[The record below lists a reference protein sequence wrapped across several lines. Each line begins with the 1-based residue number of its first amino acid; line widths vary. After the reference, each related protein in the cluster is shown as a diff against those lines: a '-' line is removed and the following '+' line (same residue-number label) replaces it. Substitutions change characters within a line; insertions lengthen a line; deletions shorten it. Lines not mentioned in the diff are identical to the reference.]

1 MQYFSENQFSQGAFM
16 NIPFVKFGISQSAAR
31 VEDIRLV
38 TGQGR
43 YTDDIAPVGALFMYV
58 VRSQIAHA
66 NITNINAD
74 DAKAS
79 AGVHAVYT
87 AADLDGVM
95 ENKMAGIPVQ
105 NVDGTTAPIPY
116 RPILASNR
124 VLFAGEAVAMVIA
137 QTLHQARDA
146 AELILIDYDDLP
158 TTMELDFN
166 GEELH
171 AEAPKNLAYDWG
183 FGDLD
188 ATDAAF
194 KSATHHVK
202 LDIIHNRVI
211 CNSMEPRT
219 CYAEIDGDNLHL
231 CFSGQGVWGL
241 KRTIAAA
248 FGTDAENVRVTTPDV
263 GGGFGMKVHAYPEY
277 LLAVFAAK
285 SLNKPVRW
293 NPDRSEAM
301 LSDNACRDLTTLAE
315 GAFDANHKLIAIRI
329 NSISN
334 LGAYSS
340 GFGQNIQS
348 TLAQKVFP
356 GVYDV
361 QIGYFGVKG
370 VYTNTTP
377 VDAYRGA
384 GRPEAIYV
392 MERLIDHAARQFG
405 MDQSQLRRK
414 NFITAAQMPYT
425 SLAGELYDTGDFDKV
440 LSRAE
445 AEADIAGFAAR
456 KAVSAKSGKIR
467 GLGLCFYIE
476 SILGAPQE
484 TTRIEFGDNGI
495 LNLYVGTQSNGQG
508 HETAYTQL
516 VCEKTGWDPANV
528 NIIQGDSDAIPNGG
542 GTGGSRSVTMQGNSI
557 FKTSD
562 LVIDTLKPLASEE
575 LEVSAG
581 DVDFSDGAFTIIG
594 TDRKITLPQVV
605 EKAQE
610 KGLNDFLDQ
619 SVEYDLPG
627 RSYPNGAHYCEVEI
641 DPQTGHTQVVKYT
654 IVDDFGLLINPMLAE
669 GQVHGGVVQGIGQAI
684 TEHTVYDETGQ
695 LLTGSFMDYG
705 MPRATDVPHMDFH
718 VELVPSTA
726 NEIGMKGCGEA
737 GTVGAL
743 AAVMNAVQDA
753 VWDKNIRK
761 VDMPVTPLRMW
772 NWLQDAQ

>member
-1 MQYFSENQFSQGAFM
+1 M
-16 NIPFVKFGISQSAAR
+16 NIPTTKFGISQSAAR
-31 VEDIRLV
+31 IEDVRLL

-43 YTDDIAPVGALFMYV
+43 YTDDIAPAGSLFMYV
-58 VRSQIAHA
+58 VRSQTAHA
-66 NITNINAD
+66 NITGIETQ
-74 DAKAS
+74 DAKDS
-79 AGVHAVYT
+79 TGVHAVYT
-87 AADLDGVM
+87 VDDFDSVM
-95 ENKMAGIPVQ
+95 DNKMGAIPVE
-105 NVDGTTAPIPY
+105 NVDGTTAPIPF
-116 RPILASNR
+116 RPVLAKDR
-124 VLFAGEAVAMVIA
+124 VLFAGEAVAIVIA
-137 QTLHQARDA
+137 ETLQQARDA
-146 AELILIDYDDLP
+146 AETIWIDYDDLP
-158 TTMELDFN
+158 TTMGLDFD
-166 GEELH
+166 GDTLH
-171 AEAPKNLAYDWG
+171 SEAPNNLAYDWG
-183 FGDLD
+183 FGDAE
-188 ATDAAF
+188 ATDAVF
-194 KSATHHVK
+194 KDAAHHVS
-202 LDIIHNRVI
+202 LDIVHNRVI

-219 CYAEIDGDNLHL
+219 CYAESEGDKLHL

-248 FGTDAENVRVTTPDV
+248 FKMDADNVRVTNPDV

-277 LLAVFAAK
+277 LMAVFAAK
-285 SLNKPVRW
+285 MLGQPVRW

-301 LSDNACRDLTTLAE
+301 LSDNACRDLTTVAE
-315 GAFDANHKLIAIRI
+315 GAFDENHKLIAIRI
-329 NSISN
+329 NSVSN

-361 QIGYFGVKG
+361 QQGYFGVKG

-392 MERLIDHAARQFG
+392 IERLIDHAARQFG

-414 NFITAAQMPYT
+414 NFITVDQMPYT
-425 SLAGELYDTGDFDKV
+425 SLAGEIYDTGDFDKV

-445 AEADIAGFAAR
+445 AEADIAGFDAR
-456 KAVSAKSGKIR
+456 KDASAANGKIR

-484 TTRIEFGDNGI
+484 TTRIEFADNGI
-495 LNLYVGTQSNGQG
+495 MNLYVGTQSNGQG

-528 NIIQGDSDAIPNGG
+528 NIIQGDSDAIPVGG

-562 LVIDTLKPLASEE
+562 LMINTLKPLAAEE
-575 LEVSAG
+575 LEVAAG
-581 DVDFSDGAFTIIG
+581 DVEFSDRAFNIVG

-605 EKAQE
+605 EKAKE
-610 KGLNDFLDQ
+610 KDLNDLLDQ

-641 DPQTGHTQVVKYT
+641 DEQTGHTQVVKYT
-654 IVDDFGLLINPMLAE
+654 VVDDFGLLINPMLAE

-705 MPRATDVPHMDFH
+705 MPRAADVPNMNFH
-718 VELVPSTA
+718 AELIPSTA

-753 VWDKNIRK
+753 VWDKGIQQ

-772 NWLQDAQ
+772 TWLQGAK

>member
-1 MQYFSENQFSQGAFM
+1 M
-16 NIPFVKFGISQSAAR
+16 NIPTTKFGISQPASR
-31 VEDIRLV
+31 VEDVRLV
-38 TGQGR
+38 TGRGR
-43 YTDDIAPVGALFMYV
+43 YTDDIAPAKALFLYV

-66 NITNINAD
+66 NITAVDINEARV
-74 DAKAS
+74 S
-79 AGVHAVYT
+79 LGVHAVYT
-87 AADLDGVM
+87 AVDFDGVM
-95 ENKMAGIPVQ
+95 ENRMAGIPVE

-116 RPILASNR
+116 RPVLASKR
-124 VLFAGEAVAMVIA
+124 VLFAGEAVAMVVA
-137 QTLHQARDA
+137 DTLKNARDA
-146 AELILIDYDDLP
+146 AEMILIEYDYLP
-158 TTMELDFN
+158 TTMELDFA
-166 GEELH
+166 GEVLH
-171 AEAPKNLAYDWG
+171 DEAPNNLAYDWG
-183 FGDLD
+183 FGDRI
-188 ATDAAF
+188 ATNAAF
-194 KSATHHVK
+194 EAAAHTVS
-202 LDIIHNRVI
+202 LDIEHNRVI

-219 CYAEIDGDNLHL
+219 CYAEVDGDKMHL
-231 CFSGQGVWGL
+231 CFSGQGVWGM
-241 KRTIAAA
+241 KRTLAGA
-248 FGTDAENVRVTTPDV
+248 FKMEPENVRITNPDV

-277 LLAVFAAK
+277 LMAAFAAK
-285 SLNKPVRW
+285 QLGQPVRW

-301 LSDNACRDLTTLAE
+301 LSDNACRDLTTVAE
-315 GAFDANHKLIAIRI
+315 GAFDKNHKLIAIRI

-392 MERLIDHAARQFG
+392 IERLMDHASRQFG
-405 MDQSQLRRK
+405 MDQSTLRRK
-414 NFITAAQMPYT
+414 NFISASQMPYT

-440 LSRAE
+440 LNRAE
-445 AEADIAGFAAR
+445 LEADIAGFEAR
-456 KAVSAKSGKIR
+456 KERSAMDGKLR

-476 SILGAPQE
+476 SILGSPQE
-484 TTRIEFGDNGI
+484 TTRIKFVDDGVM
-495 LNLYVGTQSNGQG
+495 NLYVGTQSNGQG

-516 VCEKTGWDPANV
+516 VCEKTGWDPAKV
-528 NIIQGDSDAIPNGG
+528 NIIQGDSDAIPVGG

-557 FKTSD
+557 YKTSD
-562 LVIDTLKPLASEE
+562 VMINALKSVASDE
-575 LEVSAG
+575 LEVASG
-581 DVDFSDGAFTIIG
+581 DVVFNEGAFEIIG
-594 TDRKITLPQVV
+594 TDRRITLPQIV
-605 EKAQE
+605 EKAREQ
-610 KGLNDFLDQ
+610 GLNDILDQ
-619 SVEYDLPG
+619 SIEYDLPG

-641 DPQTGHTQVVKYT
+641 DAQTGYTQVVKYT
-654 IVDDFGLLINPMLAE
+654 VVDDFGLLINPMLAE

-684 TEHTVYDETGQ
+684 TENTVYDETGQ

-705 MPRATDVPHMDFH
+705 MPRASDVPMMDFH
-718 VELVPSTA
+718 AELIPSTA

-753 VWDKNIRK
+753 VWDRGIEQ

-772 NWLQDAQ
+772 TWLQGAQ

>member
-1 MQYFSENQFSQGAFM
+1 M
-16 NIPFVKFGISQSAAR
+16 NIPTTKFGISQSAAR
-31 VEDIRLV
+31 IEDVRLL

-43 YTDDIAPVGALFMYV
+43 FTDDIAPAGSLFMYV
-58 VRSQIAHA
+58 VRSQMAHA
-66 NITNINAD
+66 NITGIETD
-74 DAKAS
+74 DAKAT

-87 AADLDGVM
+87 ADDFDGVM
-95 ENKMAGIPVQ
+95 DNKMGAIPVE
-105 NVDGTTAPIPY
+105 NVDGTTAPIPF
-116 RPILASNR
+116 RPILAKDR
-124 VLFAGEAVAMVIA
+124 VLFAGEAVAIVIA
-137 QTLHQARDA
+137 ETLQQARDA
-146 AELILIDYDDLP
+146 AETICIDYDDLP
-158 TTMELDFN
+158 TTMGVDFDDDT
-166 GEELH
+166 LH
-171 AEAPKNLAYDWG
+171 AEAPNNLAYDWG
-183 FGDLD
+183 FGDAA
-188 ATDAAF
+188 ATDAVFDAAAHRV
-194 KSATHHVK
+194 S
-202 LDIIHNRVI
+202 LDIVHNRVI

-219 CYAEIDGDNLHL
+219 CYAEAEGDKLHL

-241 KRTIAAA
+241 KRSIATA
-248 FGTDAENVRVTTPDV
+248 FKMDAETVRVTNPDV

-277 LLAVFAAK
+277 LMAVFAAK
-285 SLNKPVRW
+285 MLGQPVRW

-301 LSDNACRDLTTLAE
+301 LSDNACRDLTTVAE
-315 GAFDANHKLIAIRI
+315 GAFDADHKLIAIRI

-361 QIGYFGVKG
+361 QQGYFGVKG

-392 MERLIDHAARQFG
+392 IERLIDHAARQFG

-414 NFITAAQMPYT
+414 NFISVDQMPYT

-445 AEADIAGFAAR
+445 AEADIASFAAR
-456 KAVSAKSGKIR
+456 KDASAANGKIR

-484 TTRIEFGDNGI
+484 TTRIEFADNGI
-495 LNLYVGTQSNGQG
+495 MNLYVGTQSNGQG

-528 NIIQGDSDAIPNGG
+528 NIIQGDSDAIPIGG

-562 LVIDTLKPLASEE
+562 LMINTLKPLAAEE
-575 LEVSAG
+575 LEVAAG
-581 DVDFSDGAFTIIG
+581 DVDFSDGAFNIVG
-594 TDRKITLPQVV
+594 TDRKITLPQVL
-605 EKAQE
+605 EKAKE
-610 KGLNDFLDQ
+610 KGLNDLLDH
-619 SVEYDLPG
+619 SVEYDLPA

-641 DPQTGHTQVVKYT
+641 DEQTGHTQVVKYT
-654 IVDDFGLLINPMLAE
+654 VVDDFGLLINPMLAE

-705 MPRATDVPHMDFH
+705 MPRASDVPNMEFH
-718 VELVPSTA
+718 AELIPSTA

-753 VWDKNIRK
+753 VWDKGIQQ

-772 NWLQDAQ
+772 TWLQEAE

>member
-1 MQYFSENQFSQGAFM
+1 M
-16 NIPFVKFGISQSAAR
+16 NIPTAKFGISQPAAR
-31 VEDIRLV
+31 VEDVRLV
-38 TGQGR
+38 TGKGR
-43 YTDDIAPVGALFMYV
+43 YTDDIAPAGALFLYV
-58 VRSQIAHA
+58 VRSQMAHA
-66 NITNINAD
+66 KIGNIDTD
-74 DAKAS
+74 EAKAS

-87 AADLDGVM
+87 AADFDGVM
-95 ENKMAGIPVQ
+95 ENKMAGIPVE

-116 RPILASNR
+116 RPILAGER
-124 VLFAGEAVAMVIA
+124 VLFAGEAVAMVVA
-137 QTLHQARDA
+137 DSLQHARDA
-146 AELILIDYDDLP
+146 AETIWIDYDDLP
-158 TTMELDFN
+158 TTMGLDFT
-166 GEELH
+166 GDTLH
-171 AEAPKNLAYDWG
+171 QEAPNNLAYDWG
-183 FGDLD
+183 FGDAA

-194 KSATHHVK
+194 DGAAHTVS
-202 LDIIHNRVI
+202 LDIVHNRVI

-219 CYAEIDGDNLHL
+219 CYAEVDGDKMHL
-231 CFSGQGVWGL
+231 CFSGQGVWGM
-241 KRTIAAA
+241 KRTIAGA
-248 FGTDAENVRVTTPDV
+248 FKMDTENVRITNPDV

-277 LLAVFAAK
+277 MMAAFAAK
-285 SLNKPVRW
+285 MLGQPVRW

-301 LSDNACRDLTTLAE
+301 LSDNACRDLTTVAE
-315 GAFDANHKLIAIRI
+315 GAFDENHKLVAIRI

-340 GFGQNIQS
+340 GYGQNIQS

-392 MERLIDHAARQFG
+392 IERLMDHASRQFG
-405 MDQSQLRRK
+405 MDQSELRRK
-414 NFITAAQMPYT
+414 NFITAEQMPYT

-445 AEADIAGFAAR
+445 VEADIAGFAAR
-456 KAVSAKSGKIR
+456 KAKSAENGKIR

-484 TTRIEFGDNGI
+484 TTRIEFADNGVM
-495 LNLYVGTQSNGQG
+495 NLYVGTQSNGQG

-516 VCEKTGWDPANV
+516 VCEKTGWDPAKV
-528 NIIQGDSDAIPNGG
+528 NIIQGDSDAIPVGG

-562 LVIDTLKPLASEE
+562 LVIDTLKPLAADE
-575 LEVSAG
+575 LEVAAG
-581 DVDFSDGAFTIIG
+581 DVDFADGAFNIIG
-594 TDRKITLPQVV
+594 TDRRITLPQVV
-605 EKAQE
+605 EKAKE
-610 KGLNDFLDQ
+610 KGLDDLLDQ

-641 DPQTGHTQVVKYT
+641 DAQTGHTQVVKYT
-654 IVDDFGLLINPMLAE
+654 VVDDFGLLINPLLAE

-684 TEHTVYDETGQ
+684 TENTVYDETGQ

-705 MPRATDVPHMDFH
+705 MPRATDVPMMDFH

-753 VWDKNIRK
+753 VWDKGIEQ

-772 NWLQDAQ
+772 TWLQGAK

>member
-1 MQYFSENQFSQGAFM
+1 M
-16 NIPFVKFGISQSAAR
+16 NIPTAKFGISQPAAR
-31 VEDIRLV
+31 VEDVRLV

-43 YTDDIAPVGALFMYV
+43 YTDDIAPEGSLCLYV
-58 VRSQIAHA
+58 VRSQMAHA
-66 NITNINAD
+66 KITGIEVE
-74 DAKAS
+74 DAKAHD
-79 AGVHAVYT
+79 GVVAVYT
-87 AADLDGVM
+87 AADFDGIM
-95 ENKMAGIPVQ
+95 DNKMAGIPVE
-105 NVDGTTAPIPY
+105 NIDGTTAPIPY
-116 RPILASNR
+116 RPILASKR
-124 VLFAGEAVAMVIA
+124 VLFAGEAVAMVVA
-137 QTLHQARDA
+137 ETMQAARDA
-146 AELILIDYDDLP
+146 AESIWIDYDDLP
-158 TTMELDFN
+158 TTMGLDFT
-166 GEELH
+166 GDTLH
-171 AEAPKNLAYDWG
+171 AEAPNNLAYDWG
-183 FGDLD
+183 FGDGD
-188 ATDAAF
+188 ATEAAF
-194 KSATHHVK
+194 QSAAHHVS
-202 LDIIHNRVI
+202 LDIVHNRVI
-211 CNSMEPRT
+211 CNSMEPRV
-219 CYAEIDGDNLHL
+219 CYAEMDGDKIHL
-231 CFSGQGVWGL
+231 CFSGQGVWGM
-241 KRTIAAA
+241 KRTLAGA
-248 FGTDAENVRVTTPDV
+248 FKMDAENVRITNPDV

-277 LLAVFAAK
+277 MMAAFAAK
-285 SLNKPVRW
+285 MLNQPVRW

-301 LSDNACRDLTTLAE
+301 LSDNACRDLTTVAE
-315 GAFDANHKLIAIRI
+315 GAFDADHKLVAIRI

-392 MERLIDHAARQFG
+392 IERMMDHASRQFG
-405 MDQSQLRRK
+405 MDPSELRQK

-445 AEADIAGFAAR
+445 IEADIAGFESR
-456 KAVSAKSGKIR
+456 KAESAANGKIR

-484 TTRIEFGDNGI
+484 TTRIEFADNGT

-516 VCEKTGWDPANV
+516 VYEKTGWDPAKV
-528 NIIQGDSDAIPNGG
+528 TIIQGDSDAIPVGG

-562 LVIDTLKPLASEE
+562 LMIDTLKPLASEE
-575 LEVSAG
+575 LEVAAG
-581 DVDFSDGAFTIIG
+581 DVDFADGAFNIIG
-594 TDRKITLPQVV
+594 TDRCITLPQVV

-610 KGLNDFLDQ
+610 KGLKDLLDH

-641 DPQTGHTQVVKYT
+641 DKQTGHTQVVKYT
-654 IVDDFGLLINPMLAE
+654 VVDDFGLLINPLLAE

-684 TEHTVYDETGQ
+684 TENAVYDETGQ

-718 VELVPSTA
+718 AELIPSTA

-753 VWDKNIRK
+753 VWDKGIEQ

-772 NWLQDAQ
+772 SWLQTAK

>member
-1 MQYFSENQFSQGAFM
+1 M
-16 NIPFVKFGISQSAAR
+16 NIPTAKFGISQPAAR
-31 VEDIRLV
+31 IEDVRLV
-38 TGQGR
+38 TGHGR
-43 YTDDIAPVGALFMYV
+43 YTDDIAPDGALFLYV
-58 VRSQIAHA
+58 VRSQMAHA
-66 NITNINAD
+66 KITGVDVD

-79 AGVHAVYT
+79 PGVHAVYT
-87 AADLDGVM
+87 ATDFEGVM
-95 ENKMAGIPVQ
+95 PNKMAGIPVE
-105 NVDGTTAPIPY
+105 NKDGSTAPIPY
-116 RPILASNR
+116 RPILAADR
-124 VLFAGEAVAMVIA
+124 VLFAGEAVAMVVA
-137 QTLHQARDA
+137 DTLQQARDA
-146 AELILIDYDDLP
+146 AETIWIDYDDLP

-166 GEELH
+166 GDTLH
-171 AEAPKNLAYDWG
+171 AEAPNNLAYDWAY
-183 FGDLD
+183 GDAAGTD
-188 ATDAAF
+188 ATFDAAAHTV
-194 KSATHHVK
+194 S
-202 LDIIHNRVI
+202 LDIVHNRVI
-211 CNSMEPRT
+211 CNSMEPRS
-219 CYAEIDGDNLHL
+219 CYAETEGESLHL
-231 CFSGQGVWGL
+231 CFGGQGVWGM
-241 KRTIAAA
+241 KRTIAGA
-248 FGTDAENVRVTTPDV
+248 FEMDADKVRVTNPDV

-277 LLAVFAAK
+277 MMTVFAAK
-285 SLNKPVRW
+285 MLNQPVRW
-293 NPDRSEAM
+293 NPDRSESM
-301 LSDNACRDLTTLAE
+301 LSDNACRDLTTVAE
-315 GAFDANHKLIAIRI
+315 GAFDENHKLIAIRI

-361 QIGYFGVKG
+361 QQGYFGVKG

-392 MERLIDHAARQFG
+392 IERLMDHAARQFE
-405 MDQSQLRRK
+405 MDPNDLRRR
-414 NFITAAQMPYT
+414 NFITADQMPYT

-440 LSRAE
+440 LTRAE
-445 AEADIAGFAAR
+445 AEADIAGFEAR
-456 KAVSAKSGKIR
+456 KADSAKDGKIR

-484 TTRIEFGDNGI
+484 TTRIEFADNGVM
-495 LNLYVGTQSNGQG
+495 NLYVGTQSNGQG

-516 VCEKTGWDPANV
+516 VCEKTGWNPAQV

-557 FKTSD
+557 YKTSD
-562 LVIDTLKPLASEE
+562 LVIETLKPLASDE
-575 LEVSAG
+575 LEVAAS

-605 EKAQE
+605 EKAKE
-610 KGLNDFLDQ
+610 KGLDDLLDQ

-641 DPQTGHTQVVKYT
+641 DEKTGQTQVVKYT
-654 IVDDFGLLINPMLAE
+654 VVDDFGLLINPLLAE

-684 TEHTVYDETGQ
+684 TENAVYDETGQ

-705 MPRATDVPHMDFH
+705 MPRATDVPHLDFH
-718 VELVPSTA
+718 AELIPSTA

-753 VWDKNIRK
+753 VWDKGIQQ

-772 NWLQDAQ
+772 SWLQDAK

>member
-1 MQYFSENQFSQGAFM
+1 M
-16 NIPFVKFGISQSAAR
+16 NIPTAKFGISQPAAR
-31 VEDIRLV
+31 VEDVRLV

-43 YTDDIAPVGALFMYV
+43 YTDDIAPAGSLYLYV
-58 VRSQIAHA
+58 VRSQMAHA
-66 NITNINAD
+66 TITSID
-74 DAKAS
+74 TDEAKAS
-79 AGVHAVYT
+79 AGVHGVYT
-87 AADLDGVM
+87 AADFDGVM
-95 ENKMAGIPVQ
+95 DNKMAGIPVE
-105 NVDGTTAPIPY
+105 NVDGTMAPIPY
-116 RPILASNR
+116 RPVLASER
-124 VLFAGEAVAMVIA
+124 VLFAGEAVAMVVA
-137 QTLHQARDA
+137 ETLQQARDA
-146 AELILIDYDDLP
+146 AETIWIDYEDLP
-158 TTMELDFN
+158 TTMGLDFE
-166 GEELH
+166 GETLH
-171 AEAPKNLAYDWG
+171 EEAPNNLAYDWG
-183 FGDLD
+183 FGDMA

-194 KSATHHVK
+194 DNAAHTVA
-202 LDIIHNRVI
+202 LDIVHNRVI

-219 CYAEIDGDNLHL
+219 CYAEVDGDKMHL
-231 CFSGQGVWGL
+231 CFSGQGVWGM
-241 KRTIAAA
+241 KRTLAGA
-248 FGTDAENVRVTTPDV
+248 FKMDVENVRITNPDV

-277 LLAVFAAK
+277 MMAAFAAK
-285 SLNKPVRW
+285 TLGKPVRW

-301 LSDNACRDLTTLAE
+301 LSDNACRDLTTVAE
-315 GAFDANHKLIAIRI
+315 GAFDENHKLVAIRI

-340 GFGQNIQS
+340 GYGQNIQS

-392 MERLIDHAARQFG
+392 IERLIDHAARQFG
-405 MDQSQLRRK
+405 MDQSELRRK

-445 AEADIAGFAAR
+445 KEADIAGFEAR
-456 KAVSAKSGKIR
+456 KAESAKSGKIR

-484 TTRIEFGDNGI
+484 TTRIAFADDGVM
-495 LNLYVGTQSNGQG
+495 NLYVGTQSNGQG

-516 VCEKTGWDPANV
+516 VCEKTGWDPAKV
-528 NIIQGDSDAIPNGG
+528 NIIQGDSDAIPVGG

-562 LVIDTLKPLASEE
+562 LVIETLKPLAADE
-575 LEVSAG
+575 LEVAAG
-581 DVDFSDGAFTIIG
+581 DVDFADGAFNIVG
-594 TDRKITLPQVV
+594 TDRRITLPQVV
-605 EKAQE
+605 EKAKE
-610 KGLNDFLDQ
+610 KGLDDLLDQ

-641 DPQTGHTQVVKYT
+641 DPKTGHTQVVKYT
-654 IVDDFGLLINPMLAE
+654 VVDDFGLLINPLLAE

-684 TEHTVYDETGQ
+684 TENTVYDETGQ

-705 MPRATDVPHMDFH
+705 MPRASDVPMMDFH
-718 VELVPSTA
+718 AELVPSTA

-753 VWDKNIRK
+753 VWDKGIRQ
-761 VDMPVTPLRMW
+761 VDMPVTPLNMW
-772 NWLQDAQ
+772 TWLQGAK